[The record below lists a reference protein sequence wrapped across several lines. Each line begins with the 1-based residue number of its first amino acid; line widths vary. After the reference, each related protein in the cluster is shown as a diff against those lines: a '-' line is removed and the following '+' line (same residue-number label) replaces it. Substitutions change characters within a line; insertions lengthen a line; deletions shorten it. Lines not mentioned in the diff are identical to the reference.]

1 MANPEWSQRQRRSH
15 AYAGPAGDR
24 VSEPESKPGEG
35 ALELVNR
42 AAEAIR
48 ALEDHAREHERT
60 EQQVQSL
67 QHERRAAETRIA
79 ELHHQVRALEEALRA
94 ERARVAAAE
103 SELDRRTRIAEARVA
118 EFEHAVRR
126 IEEAIRTKI
135 LKEAPHG
142 PRRAIAA

>member
-1 MANPEWSQRQRRSH
+1 MAHPEWSQRQRRSH
-15 AYAGPAGDR
+15 VFGSPPDGRGSDA
-24 VSEPESKPGEG
+24 ESKPGEG
-35 ALELVNR
+35 VLELVNR
-42 AAEAIR
+42 AADAIR

-60 EQQVQSL
+60 EQQVRSL

-79 ELHHQVRALEEALRA
+79 ELHHQVRELEEALKA

-103 SELDRRTRIAEARVA
+103 SELERRTRMAEARVA

-142 PRRAIAA
+142 PRRAAAA

>member
-1 MANPEWSQRQRRSH
+1 MANPEWAHRQRRSH
-15 AYAGPAGDR
+15 VFGGPPGDR
-24 VSEPESKPGEG
+24 RSDAESKPGEG
-35 ALELVNR
+35 VLELVNR

-48 ALEDHAREHERT
+48 ALEDHAREHERA

-67 QHERRAAETRIA
+67 QHERRAAETRVA
-79 ELHHQVRALEEALRA
+79 ELHHQVRELEEALRA

-103 SELDRRTRIAEARVA
+103 SELERRTRMAEARVA
-118 EFEHAVRR
+118 EFEHTVRR

-142 PRRAIAA
+142 SRRAVAA

>member
-1 MANPEWSQRQRRSH
+1 MANPEWSQRQRRSQVF
-15 AYAGPAGDR
+15 GGPPAGRCSDP
-24 VSEPESKPGEG
+24 EPKPGEG
-35 ALELVNR
+35 VLELVNR

-79 ELHHQVRALEEALRA
+79 ELHHQVRELEEALRA
-94 ERARVAAAE
+94 ERARVAAVE
-103 SELDRRTRIAEARVA
+103 SELERRTRMAEARVA

-135 LKEAPHG
+135 LKEAPHAS
-142 PRRAIAA
+142 RRPVAA